1 MQYADFLQNTGENF
15 MIYKEFLITADPF
28 NADLLSGI
36 LWELDITGLS
46 EEVNCLK
53 VFSSSISQIDIETIL
68 SNLVKNNMLRSF
80 NVEENFI
87 EEKNWNEEWEKSRE
101 VIQISNR
108 IIIKPTFKEYIA
120 KPGEIVLTIDPK
132 MSFGTGEHQTTKM
145 VLRLLE
151 NSIKPG
157 MTVLDVGS
165 GTGILAIAAVKLG
178 AVSVIANDIDEWCY
192 KNSIE
197 NSELNATAGK
207 IDFRICT
214 INEIKEDNF
223 DIIIANI
230 QKTILIEICNDIKA
244 RIKSGGIL
252 ILSGLLYVDEED
264 ILHIYNTAGFSK
276 IETLQM
282 EEWIAIVFKC
292 Q

>member
-1 MQYADFLQNTGENF
+1 

>member
-1 MQYADFLQNTGENF
+1 
-15 MIYKEFLITADPF
+15 MIYKEFLVTADPF

-53 VFSSSISQIDIETIL
+53 VFSSSISRIDIENIL
-68 SNLVKNNMLRSF
+68 SNLVKNKMLRSF
-80 NVEENFI
+80 SVEENFI

-101 VIQISNR
+101 VIRISNR
-108 IIIKPTFKEYIA
+108 LIIKPTFKEYFA
-120 KPGEIVLTIDPK
+120 NPGEIVLTIDPK

-151 NSIKPG
+151 NFIKPG
-157 MTVLDVGS
+157 MKVLDVGS
-165 GTGILAIAAVKLG
+165 GTGILAIAAIKLG
-178 AVSVIANDIDEWCY
+178 AASVIANDIDEWSY
-192 KNSIE
+192 NNSIE
-197 NSELNATAGK
+197 NSELNHTAGK

-214 INEIKEDNF
+214 INEIEEDNF
-223 DIIIANI
+223 NIIIANI

-244 RIKSGGIL
+244 RIKPGGIL

-264 ILHIYNTAGFSK
+264 ILHIYNTAGFIK
-276 IETLQM
+276 IETIQM
-282 EEWIAIVFKC
+282 EEWVAIVFKY

>member
-1 MQYADFLQNTGENF
+1 
-15 MIYKEFLITADPF
+15 MIYKEFLVTADPF

-53 VFSSSISQIDIETIL
+53 VFSSSISRIDIENIL
-68 SNLVKNNMLRSF
+68 SNLVKNKMLRSF
-80 NVEENFI
+80 SVEENFI
-87 EEKNWNEEWEKSRE
+87 EEKNWNEDWEKSRE
-101 VIQISNR
+101 VIRISNR
-108 IIIKPTFKEYIA
+108 LIIKPTFKEYFA

-151 NSIKPG
+151 NFIKPG
-157 MTVLDVGS
+157 MKVLDVGS
-165 GTGILAIAAVKLG
+165 GTGILAIAAIKLG
-178 AVSVIANDIDEWCY
+178 AASVIANDIDEWSY
-192 KNSIE
+192 NNSIE
-197 NSELNATAGK
+197 NSELNHTAGK

-214 INEIKEDNF
+214 INEIEEDNF
-223 DIIIANI
+223 NIIIANI

-244 RIKSGGIL
+244 RIKPGGIL

-264 ILHIYNTAGFSK
+264 ILHIYNTAGFIK
-276 IETLQM
+276 IETIQM
-282 EEWIAIVFKC
+282 EEWVAIVFKY

>member
-1 MQYADFLQNTGENF
+1 
-15 MIYKEFLITADPF
+15 MIYKEFLITADPY

-53 VFSSSISQIDIETIL
+53 VFSSSILKNDIEVL
-68 SNLVKNNMLRSF
+68 LRNLVNNKMLRTF

-101 VIQISNR
+101 IITISER
-108 IIIKPTFKEYIA
+108 IIIKPTFKDYHS

-151 NSIKPG
+151 NYIKPG
-157 MTVLDVGS
+157 MKVLDVGS

-178 AVSVIANDIDEWCY
+178 ADSVIANDIDEWCY

-197 NSELNATAGK
+197 NSELNDTTNK

-214 INEIKEDNF
+214 INEIEEDNF
-223 DIIIANI
+223 DLIIANI
-230 QKTILIEICNDIKA
+230 QKTILIEICRDFKT
-244 RIKSGGIL
+244 RIKQGGIL

-264 ILHIYNTAGFSK
+264 ILQVYNTAGFTK
-276 IETLQM
+276 IEGIQM
-282 EEWIAIVFKC
+282 EEWIAIVFKSK
-292 Q
+292 